1 MLIKTIAYCFFCI
14 CAGSA
19 VSAGFVAFITM
30 LGIFDKLAEQMK
42 SGKGVHRIE
51 ALIIAGV
58 TIGNAAYLFG
68 LRIPIGLAGFSIFN
82 LFGGIFIGCLAGAL
96 AETLQVMP
104 ILSRRLGVRT
114 WLPYVIAAAAIGKAL
129 GCAWQILFFPSL
141 IIAKG
146 VISMKVKQNDQ
157 EYNRYVEAI
166 TPKHSCFK
174 NCLHAFLVGGC
185 ICLLGQVIFNV
196 CTTQFHYEEADAMS
210 VCSILLVFLSVLLT
224 GLNLY
229 KPLAKYGGAGAL
241 VPITGFANSVA
252 APTIE
257 YKKEGEVFG
266 KGVKVFTI
274 AGPVILFGVVVS
286 FVAGFIYW
294 IFKLL

>member
-42 SGKGVHRIE
+42 SGKVVHRIE

-114 WLPYVIAAAAIGKAL
+114 WLPYVMPRCHRKSTRLRLADSVFSFLNYSERSYLYESKAKRP
-129 GCAWQILFFPSL
+129 GI
-141 IIAKG
+141 
-146 VISMKVKQNDQ
+146 
-157 EYNRYVEAI
+157 
-166 TPKHSCFK
+166 
-174 NCLHAFLVGGC
+174 
-185 ICLLGQVIFNV
+185 
-196 CTTQFHYEEADAMS
+196 
-210 VCSILLVFLSVLLT
+210 
-224 GLNLY
+224 
-229 KPLAKYGGAGAL
+229 
-241 VPITGFANSVA
+241 
-252 APTIE
+252 
-257 YKKEGEVFG
+257 
-266 KGVKVFTI
+266 
-274 AGPVILFGVVVS
+274 
-286 FVAGFIYW
+286 
-294 IFKLL
+294 

>member
-68 LRIPIGLAGFSIFN
+68 LRIPIGIRS
-82 LFGGIFIGCLAGAL
+82 GIFIGCLAGAL

-129 GCAWQILFFPSL
+129 GCAWQILFFPS
-141 IIAKG
+141 
-146 VISMKVKQNDQ
+146 
-157 EYNRYVEAI
+157 
-166 TPKHSCFK
+166 
-174 NCLHAFLVGGC
+174 
-185 ICLLGQVIFNV
+185 
-196 CTTQFHYEEADAMS
+196 
-210 VCSILLVFLSVLLT
+210 
-224 GLNLY
+224 
-229 KPLAKYGGAGAL
+229 
-241 VPITGFANSVA
+241 
-252 APTIE
+252 
-257 YKKEGEVFG
+257 
-266 KGVKVFTI
+266 
-274 AGPVILFGVVVS
+274 
-286 FVAGFIYW
+286 
-294 IFKLL
+294 

>member
-114 WLPYVIAAAAIGKAL
+114 WLPYVIDAAAIGKAL
-129 GCAWQILFFPSL
+129 GCAWQILFFPS
-141 IIAKG
+141 
-146 VISMKVKQNDQ
+146 
-157 EYNRYVEAI
+157 
-166 TPKHSCFK
+166 
-174 NCLHAFLVGGC
+174 
-185 ICLLGQVIFNV
+185 
-196 CTTQFHYEEADAMS
+196 
-210 VCSILLVFLSVLLT
+210 
-224 GLNLY
+224 
-229 KPLAKYGGAGAL
+229 
-241 VPITGFANSVA
+241 
-252 APTIE
+252 
-257 YKKEGEVFG
+257 
-266 KGVKVFTI
+266 
-274 AGPVILFGVVVS
+274 
-286 FVAGFIYW
+286 
-294 IFKLL
+294 

>member
-68 LRIPIGLAGFSIFN
+68 FSIFN

-129 GCAWQILFFPSL
+129 GCAWQILFFPS
-141 IIAKG
+141 
-146 VISMKVKQNDQ
+146 
-157 EYNRYVEAI
+157 
-166 TPKHSCFK
+166 
-174 NCLHAFLVGGC
+174 
-185 ICLLGQVIFNV
+185 
-196 CTTQFHYEEADAMS
+196 
-210 VCSILLVFLSVLLT
+210 
-224 GLNLY
+224 
-229 KPLAKYGGAGAL
+229 
-241 VPITGFANSVA
+241 
-252 APTIE
+252 
-257 YKKEGEVFG
+257 
-266 KGVKVFTI
+266 
-274 AGPVILFGVVVS
+274 
-286 FVAGFIYW
+286 
-294 IFKLL
+294 

>member
-58 TIGNAAYLFG
+58 TIGNAAYL
-68 LRIPIGLAGFSIFN
+68 
-82 LFGGIFIGCLAGAL
+82 IGCLAGAL

-129 GCAWQILFFPSL
+129 GCAWQILFFPS
-141 IIAKG
+141 
-146 VISMKVKQNDQ
+146 
-157 EYNRYVEAI
+157 
-166 TPKHSCFK
+166 
-174 NCLHAFLVGGC
+174 
-185 ICLLGQVIFNV
+185 
-196 CTTQFHYEEADAMS
+196 
-210 VCSILLVFLSVLLT
+210 
-224 GLNLY
+224 
-229 KPLAKYGGAGAL
+229 
-241 VPITGFANSVA
+241 
-252 APTIE
+252 
-257 YKKEGEVFG
+257 
-266 KGVKVFTI
+266 
-274 AGPVILFGVVVS
+274 
-286 FVAGFIYW
+286 
-294 IFKLL
+294 

>member
-114 WLPYVIAAAAIGKAL
+114 WLPYVIAAIGKAL
-129 GCAWQILFFPSL
+129 GCAWQILFFPS
-141 IIAKG
+141 
-146 VISMKVKQNDQ
+146 
-157 EYNRYVEAI
+157 
-166 TPKHSCFK
+166 
-174 NCLHAFLVGGC
+174 
-185 ICLLGQVIFNV
+185 
-196 CTTQFHYEEADAMS
+196 
-210 VCSILLVFLSVLLT
+210 
-224 GLNLY
+224 
-229 KPLAKYGGAGAL
+229 
-241 VPITGFANSVA
+241 
-252 APTIE
+252 
-257 YKKEGEVFG
+257 
-266 KGVKVFTI
+266 
-274 AGPVILFGVVVS
+274 
-286 FVAGFIYW
+286 
-294 IFKLL
+294 